1 MVFASCMHARV
12 ANAQATL
19 PITPDKSA
27 NPHPVVTTSASGI
40 PVVNITTPV
49 GPKGISN
56 NQLTDYNVGTSG
68 VVIANNGVP
77 AQTQIAGWVQ
87 GNPFIGNT
95 PAQRIL
101 LQVTGGNVSQLLGP
115 SEIAGQAAPLV
126 VANPA
131 GIACSGCGFV
141 NVPRVTLSTGLPN
154 FDADG
159 SVAGFNVTQGHIDVG
174 TGGLSAQSSPID
186 LITRAMT
193 INGQIWAQSIHA
205 VAGANE
211 VDLASGRVTPQA
223 GAGAAPQFAIDV
235 HALGGMYGNGA
246 VRLIGTEAG
255 VGVRDTGSINSLTG
269 DIQLSANGDVT
280 IEAPGRMQAAG
291 DVHVS
296 GTNLNS
302 AGQVVAAGALEVTA
316 VQGVTNSG
324 TLAAGSDVSLAAQE
338 IDNAGRIGAGVR
350 LNTAG
355 PAPAPANGNGNGNG
369 NGNVVANPNANG
381 HSDTNDG
388 ATANITQPGSLTI
401 NATRLTSSGQ
411 LHAGTDVRLDV
422 ASAALDNGRV
432 DAANALTI
440 HASQALSNRD
450 ATLAAGGPLSADRSW
465 SLRARART
473 ASLRCAADRP

>member
-1 MVFASCMHARV
+1 MKTTIDLAAALTALCALGLYAPVSS
-12 ANAQATL
+12 AQATL

-40 PVVNITTPV
+40 PVVNITAPV
-49 GPKGISN
+49 GPKGVSN

-115 SEIAGQAAPLV
+115 SEIAGHAAPLV

-159 SVAGFNVTQGHIDVG
+159 SVAGFNVTQGHIDIG
-174 TGGLSAQSSPID
+174 TGGLSAQSSPVD

-302 AGQVVAAGALEVTA
+302 AGHVVAAGALGVTA
-316 VQGVTNSG
+316 MQGVTNSG
-324 TLAAGSDVSLAAQE
+324 TLVAGSDVSLAAQG
-338 IDNAGRIGAGVR
+338 IDNTGRIGAGVR

-355 PAPAPANGNGNGNG
+355 PVPENGNA
-369 NGNVVANPNANG
+369 VANPNATG
-381 HSDTNDG
+381 RSDTDSG

-411 LHAGTDVRLDV
+411 LHAGTDLRLDV
-422 ASAALDNGRV
+422 AKAALDNGRV

-440 HASQALSNRD
+440 HASQALSNRN
-450 ATLAAGGPLSADRSW
+450 ATLAAGGPLT
-465 SLRARART
+465 L
-473 ASLRCAADRP
+473 

>member
-1 MVFASCMHARV
+1 M
-12 ANAQATL
+12 
-19 PITPDKSA
+19 
-27 NPHPVVTTSASGI
+27 TTSASGI

-49 GPKGISN
+49 GPKGVSN
-56 NQLTDYNVGTSG
+56 NPLTDYNVGTSG

-87 GNPFIGNT
+87 GNPFIGNN

-101 LQVTGGNVSQLLGP
+101 FQVTGGNVSQLLGP
-115 SEIAGQAAPLV
+115 SEIAGHAAPLV

-141 NVPRVTLSTGLPN
+141 NVPRVTLSTGLPS

-174 TGGLSAQSSPID
+174 TGGLSAQSSPVD

-302 AGQVVAAGALEVTA
+302 AGHVVAAGALGVTA
-316 VQGVTNSG
+316 MQGVTNSG
-324 TLAAGSDVSLAAQE
+324 TLAAGSDVNLAAQE
-338 IDNAGRIGAGVR
+338 IGNTGRIGAGVK
-350 LNTAG
+350 LDTAG
-355 PAPAPANGNGNGNG
+355 AAPASPNGSGSGS
-369 NGNVVANPNANG
+369 VVANPNATG
-381 HSDTNDG
+381 HSDTDNG
-388 ATANITQPGSLTI
+388 ATAKITQPGSLTI

-422 ASAALDNGRV
+422 ANAALDNGRV

-440 HASQALSNRD
+440 HASQALSNRN
-450 ATLAAGGPLSADRSW
+450 ATLAAGGPLT
-465 SLRARART
+465 L
-473 ASLRCAADRP
+473 